1 MDAISGKQGYE
12 RASMKKKI
20 VAAALAILMCLG
32 TTGCGE
38 NAIPNLD
45 EEELQAIGEYT
56 AVTLMKY
63 DANRRSRL
71 VELPEETTEPTEPSE
86 QVPQETPEPS
96 GMAPVDETPV
106 IDRADDTQESS
117 MEEVLALPQGMR
129 ISYLGEEVCDA
140 YPHDGEEHYF
150 MLTATSGKKL
160 LVLSFQLT
168 NETEQE
174 QSVDIASQNVE
185 FRITV
190 NDDYK
195 RRAMPSLLL
204 DDLSTYVD
212 AVPAG
217 ETRTAVLVIEVEQQ
231 ADEEI
236 TSLSLKLKNDT
247 KIYTIQLK

>member
-106 IDRADDTQESS
+106 ID
-117 MEEVLALPQGMR
+117 G
-129 ISYLGEEVCDA
+129 
-140 YPHDGEEHYF
+140 
-150 MLTATSGKKL
+150 
-160 LVLSFQLT
+160 
-168 NETEQE
+168 
-174 QSVDIASQNVE
+174 
-185 FRITV
+185 
-190 NDDYK
+190 
-195 RRAMPSLLL
+195 
-204 DDLSTYVD
+204 
-212 AVPAG
+212 
-217 ETRTAVLVIEVEQQ
+217 
-231 ADEEI
+231 ADEDRK
-236 TSLSLKLKNDT
+236 SVV
-247 KIYTIQLK
+247 